1 MQIEYVQ
8 SCSVTILAYVRN
20 GYFFFLW
27 VLDNPRGQYKQNIIC
42 IYIDYLKKDSGS
54 LIFLNFT
61 RPKLPDL
68 TSLDTWF
75 VWLTQWC
82 TVGVRLHQVDTWADG
97 TLESELNA
105 AAAGHVHP

>member
-1 MQIEYVQ
+1 MVI
-8 SCSVTILAYVRN
+8 S
-20 GYFFFLW
+20 FFFGYWITL
-27 VLDNPRGQYKQNIIC
+27 VAIKQNIIC
-42 IYIDYLKKDSGS
+42 IYDDYQKKESFSFFLRPD
-54 LIFLNFT
+54 LNFT
-61 RPKLPDL
+61 RPKIPDL